1 MAKPAAVKLTYE
13 EFTLR
18 AISALRKDGYK
29 GIHTVFSGFNEAF
42 RQYFDRDPVEVTKAL
57 ADEGKIVL
65 RIAKGGATIYL
76 PEDMPKDLA
85 SIDAL
90 SKILTGGDGN
100 KKK

>member
-1 MAKPAAVKLTYE
+1 MAKPAAVKLTHE
-13 EFTLR
+13 EFTLQ

-42 RQYFDRDPVEVTKAL
+42 RQYFDRDPVEATKAL

-76 PEDMPKDLA
+76 QDDAPKSVAGDTALA
-85 SIDAL
+85 QILGAGDA
-90 SKILTGGDGN
+90 